1 MTSTLKLAF
10 RNLTRYRRR
19 TLLTALLIMLGV
31 MALLLFVAAAGSFKQ
46 TMIGSITDSMLGHLQ
61 IHRRGYTQSIDNLP
75 LNLNLQPGAVKK
87 IESVLKADPDIA
99 AYSLR
104 VKLGAMFSNFTENTS
119 VRLNGI
125 DPAAEDA
132 SVPALRQRI
141 NDGEIGQGG
150 TGPLV
155 APGKVLI
162 PTLIARGMKVKVG
175 DAVVLVVTNASGSVN
190 GKNFVVSGILDGVTG
205 PGGRDGYIHIDDA
218 RDLLRMDK
226 PEIMEVAVR
235 LKSLKSLAAVQ
246 QRLNARLDEIQNKE
260 GKPATELHLWS
271 NLSPFANIVRMID
284 LMTLFI
290 RIMLIAIV
298 LVSVMN
304 VMLMAVYE
312 RIREIGTLAAIG
324 TQPGKLMAIFLAEG
338 LLLGLAGATAGIA
351 LSYALIGYLNL
362 NPVVFAFGRE
372 QITLRPVLELAEVAG
387 VLGLAVLVS
396 ALASLQPAWR
406 AARMD
411 PIEALRHV

>member
-1 MTSTLKLAF
+1 MISTLKLAA
-10 RNLTRYRRR
+10 RNLLRYRRR

-61 IHRRGYTQSIDNLP
+61 IHRKGYTASIDNLP
-75 LNLNLQPGAVKK
+75 LNMSLQPNAVSK
-87 IESVLKADPDIA
+87 IENVLKSDPDVA

-104 VKLGAMFSNFTENTS
+104 VKVGAMFSNFTENTS
-119 VRLNGI
+119 IRLNGV

-132 SVPALRQRI
+132 ALPALRQRI
-141 NDGEIGQGG
+141 NEGDK

-162 PTLIARGMKVKVG
+162 PTLLARGMKVKVG
-175 DAVVLVVTNASGSVN
+175 DEVVLVVTNASGSVN
-190 GKNFVVSGILDGVTG
+190 GKTFTVGGILDPITG
-205 PGGRDGYIHIDDA
+205 PGGRDGYVHISDA
-218 RDLLRMDK
+218 RELIRMDK
-226 PEIMEVAVR
+226 TEVMEIAVR
-235 LKSLKSLAAVQ
+235 LKFIDTLTAVQ
-246 QRLNARLDEIQNKE
+246 QRLASKLDEIQNKE
-260 GKPATELHLWS
+260 GKPVIELHTWS
-271 NLSPFANIVRMID
+271 DLSPFANIVRMID

-290 RIMLIAIV
+290 RIMLVAIV

-324 TQPGKLMAIFLAEG
+324 TQPRKLMAIFLSEG
-338 LLLGLAGATAGIA
+338 LLLGLVGAAAGIA
-351 LSYALIGYLNL
+351 LSYALVGYLNVSPL
-362 NPVVFAFGRE
+362 VFKFGRE
-372 QITLRPVLELAEVAG
+372 EITLYPHLETVEVFG
-387 VLGLAVLVS
+387 VLGLAILVS

-411 PIEALRHV
+411 PIQALRHV

>member
-1 MTSTLKLAF
+1 MISTLKLAA
-10 RNLTRYRRR
+10 RNLMRYRRR
-19 TLLTALLIMLGV
+19 TLLTALLITLGV
-31 MALLLFVAAAGSFKQ
+31 TALLLFVAAAGSFKQ
-46 TMIGSITDSMLGHLQ
+46 TMVGSITDSMLGHLQ
-61 IHRRGYTQSIDNLP
+61 IHRKGYTASIDNLP
-75 LNLNLQPGAVKK
+75 LNLSLQPNAVGK
-87 IESVLKADPDIA
+87 IESALKEDPDVA

-119 VRLNGI
+119 IRLNGI

-132 SVPALRQRI
+132 ALPTLRKRI
-141 NDGEIGQGG
+141 KEGDK

-162 PTLIARGMKVKVG
+162 PTLLARGMKVKVG
-175 DAVVLVVTNASGSVN
+175 DSVVLVATNASGSVN
-190 GKNFVVSGILDGVTG
+190 GRTFIVGGVLDAVTG
-205 PGGRDGYIHIDDA
+205 PGGRDGYVHINDA
-218 RDLLRMDK
+218 RELLRMER
-226 PEIMEVAVR
+226 PEVMEIAVR
-235 LKSLKSLAAVQ
+235 LKSIDKLRTVQ
-246 QRLNARLDEIQNKE
+246 NRLNSKLDELKNKE
-260 GKPATELHLWS
+260 GKPVTELHLWS
-271 NLSPFANIVRMID
+271 DLSPFANIVRMID
-284 LMTLFI
+284 MMTVFI

-324 TQPGKLMAIFLAEG
+324 TQPGKLMAIFLSEG
-338 LLLGLAGATAGIA
+338 LLLGLAGAAAGIA
-351 LSYALIGYLNL
+351 ISYALVAYLNISPL
-362 NPVVFAFGRE
+362 VFDFGRE
-372 QITLRPVLELAEVAG
+372 QITLSPHLDLSEVLG

-411 PIEALRHV
+411 PIQALRHV

>member
-46 TMIGSITDSMLGHLQ
+46 TMVGSITDSMLGHLQ
-61 IHRRGYTQSIDNLP
+61 IHRKGYTQSIDNLP
-75 LNLNLQPGAVKK
+75 LNLNLQPNAVGK
-87 IESVLKADPDIA
+87 IESALKADPDVA

-125 DPAAEDA
+125 DPVAEDA

-141 NDGEIGQGG
+141 NDGDK

-218 RDLLRMDK
+218 RELLRMDT

-235 LKSLKSLAAVQ
+235 LKSLESLAAVQ
-246 QRLNARLDEIQNKE
+246 ERLNAKLDAIQNKE

-271 NLSPFANIVRMID
+271 DLSPFANIVRMID
-284 LMTLFI
+284 MMTLFI

-324 TQPGKLMAIFLAEG
+324 TQPGKLMAIFLSEG

-351 LSYALIGYLNL
+351 LSYALVGYLNL

-411 PIEALRHV
+411 PIQALRHV